1 MNIEIDTT
9 ERMILLE
16 RIVGLMLIFIF
27 CREFWKFNPF
37 ISLIIVIII
46 DKYYNQHHPQIILEN
61 NIEKNYI

>member
-16 RIVGLMLIFIF
+16 RIVGSILIFIF

-37 ISLIIVIII
+37 ISLIIVIIAN
-46 DKYYNQHHPQIILEN
+46 KYFNQHHP
-61 NIEKNYI
+61 